1 MAARELAERSGDG
14 IVVRLYWDEDAP
26 SGSDLFVVY
35 KDARQGVYYTLY
47 PPRDCLLEAFYH
59 PNAFAATP
67 EYVMPE
73 LRATG

>member
-14 IVVRLYWDEDAP
+14 IVVRLYWDEEAP

-47 PPRDCLLEAFYH
+47 PPRDRLLEAFYH
-59 PNAFAATP
+59 PNAFATTP
-67 EYVMPE
+67 EYALPE